1 MEPLYRNCP
10 RYYHDIRVYFAMAA
24 CLRIHSSRLVVYD
37 RYCDSLPFSHRFP
50 CCFHHI
56 IVAEDEQKQ
65 DLVESSQ
72 ARSVGSRKG
81 SAGEGNLRQSSK
93 LAIPVEESIGDVTI
107 GLVRIVLLTICLKHL
122 CRKPMTSL

>member
-1 MEPLYRNCP
+1 MSG
-10 RYYHDIRVYFAMAA
+10 IM
-24 CLRIHSSRLVVYD
+24 IHSCFQFHMDYLVDMY
-37 RYCDSLPFSHRFP
+37 
-50 CCFHHI
+50 HHI

-81 SAGEGNLRQSSK
+81 SAGDGKLRQSLK

-107 GLVRIVLLTICLKHL
+107 GPVRIVLLTICLKHL
-122 CRKPMTSL
+122 CRKLMTSL

>member
-1 MEPLYRNCP
+1 M
-10 RYYHDIRVYFAMAA
+10 
-24 CLRIHSSRLVVYD
+24 
-37 RYCDSLPFSHRFP
+37 
-50 CCFHHI
+50 

-107 GLVRIVLLTICLKHL
+107 GPVRIVLTIFLKHL